1 MVKKG
6 GGISDLL
13 DMGLWGLAIRNSD
26 GTVAGTML
34 TRFWYGLI
42 LLGILIVPFALIF
55 LVWKI
60 FGKTTHV
67 NNNNKNV

>member
-6 GGISDLL
+6 GGII

-34 TRFWYGLI
+34 TRFWYGLM

-55 LVWKI
+55 LV

>member
-6 GGISDLL
+6 GGII

-55 LVWKI
+55 LV

-67 NNNNKNV
+67 NNNNNKNV

>member
-6 GGISDLL
+6 GGII

-26 GTVAGTML
+26 GTML

-55 LVWKI
+55 LV

-67 NNNNKNV
+67 NNKDR

>member
-6 GGISDLL
+6 GNLL

-34 TRFWYGLI
+34 ARFWYGLI
-42 LLGILIVPFALIF
+42 LLGILIVPFVLIF
-55 LVWKI
+55 LV

>member
-6 GGISDLL
+6 GGII

-55 LVWKI
+55 LV

-67 NNNNKNV
+67 NNKDR